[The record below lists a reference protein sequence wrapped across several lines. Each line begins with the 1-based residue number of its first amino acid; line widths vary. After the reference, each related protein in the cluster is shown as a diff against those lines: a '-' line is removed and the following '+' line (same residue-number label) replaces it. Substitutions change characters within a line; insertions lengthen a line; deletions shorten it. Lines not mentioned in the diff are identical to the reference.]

1 MGSRIGEKPSVYNS
15 DYVPTHNKAVL
26 GAPAG
31 LGPQTTA
38 APNLGVM
45 WI

>member
-1 MGSRIGEKPSVYNS
+1 MGTRIGEKPSVYNS

-31 LGPQTTA
+31 LGRGPKPWRYMA
-38 APNLGVM
+38 
-45 WI
+45 